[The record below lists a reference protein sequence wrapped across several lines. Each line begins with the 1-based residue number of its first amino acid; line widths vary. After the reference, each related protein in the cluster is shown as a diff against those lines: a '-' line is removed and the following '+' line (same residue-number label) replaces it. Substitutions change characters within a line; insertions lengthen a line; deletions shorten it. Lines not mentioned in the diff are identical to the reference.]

1 MKKWIVLLLVGV
13 TLACTWGNDYD
24 VQLDSKSDG
33 APQATVVLEVRK

>member
-1 MKKWIVLLLVGV
+1 MKKWIVLLLVV
-13 TLACTWGNDYD
+13 ATLACGRGGDG